1 MSYSTCLTYLMEE
14 WIFLEYLPY
23 VIICSVVLVFI
34 NILLLFTIPVCVLLF
49 LYLSSLFLFIYE
61 RTHKLKEAYSSK
73 AWDGARLIIAFM
85 WDRLGRF
92 LNGYELRGIENL
104 PDGPGLI
111 IFYHG
116 TIPIDYAY
124 FLAKLILLK
133 RRSCY
138 TVADRC
144 VFKFPGFKRLGAVM
158 WLLPGTQQECVN
170 VLKNGHLLGIAP
182 GGVREALFSDK
193 SYKLVW
199 KNRKG
204 FAQVAIDAKVPI
216 IPMHTQNVREGF
228 RVFGRTRF
236 TKWCFESLR
245 LPVLPPYG
253 GFPVKFRTYIGKPI
267 PYDPNITA
275 TELATKSKAALQ
287 ALIQMHQQIPGNIY
301 DALMER
307 FHKEKGK
314 KT

>member
-92 LNGYELRGIENL
+92 LN
-104 PDGPGLI
+104 
-111 IFYHG
+111 
-116 TIPIDYAY
+116 
-124 FLAKLILLK
+124 
-133 RRSCY
+133 
-138 TVADRC
+138 
-144 VFKFPGFKRLGAVM
+144 GFKRLGAVM

>member
-1 MSYSTCLTYLMEE
+1 
-14 WIFLEYLPY
+14 
-23 VIICSVVLVFI
+23 
-34 NILLLFTIPVCVLLF
+34 
-49 LYLSSLFLFIYE
+49 
-61 RTHKLKEAYSSK
+61 
-73 AWDGARLIIAFM
+73 M